1 MIGVLLLTFVSAFV
15 IFALIMIAGGSGA
28 SRDEKKTLAVLQ
40 AALATEKATGG
51 DQVGDIRKAELFS
64 QVSFINRLLLQ
75 VEIAPRLR
83 IYLYQANLKWTVGT
97 LLLMCACSGAIA
109 YLLLYMRMRQVLV
122 AIVAGI
128 IASLLPILFVRQ
140 KRARRFHKFEE
151 GLPEATDMIVN
162 ALRAG
167 HSLVSALGL
176 VATEAPDPVGGE
188 FRICF
193 EEQNFGLELRTAMAN
208 LIARVPIQDLRI
220 IIAAILI
227 QKESGGNLAEVL
239 EKSSEVIRERF
250 RLKRQVSVFTAQGR
264 MTGWILTFL
273 PVILGIALWFIAP
286 DNISLLWRRDIGIK
300 LLYGSGIMIVLGALI
315 IQKIVNIDV

>member
-1 MIGVLLLTFVSAFV
+1 MIGVLLLT
-15 IFALIMIAGGSGA
+15 
-28 SRDEKKTLAVLQ
+28 
-40 AALATEKATGG
+40 ALATEKATGG

-83 IYLYQANLKWTVGT
+83 SYLYQANLKWTVGT